1 MCDSRHLDSD
11 GGLGGRAMIGC
22 TSGKVAHHSESAA
35 RRAAVAVARVRTHD
49 RPRVYECP
57 RCHRWHLTS
66 EPRLRRATGRSGHRQ
81 LQEPTPATRAE
92 LDAWFAAHTT
102 AGRQLVDGA
111 ATAPP
116 EVTM

>member
-1 MCDSRHLDSD
+1 
-11 GGLGGRAMIGC
+11 MIGC

-57 RCHRWHLTS
+57 RCHHWHLTS
-66 EPRLRRATGRSGHRQ
+66 APRLRRGIGRPGHGR
-81 LQEPTPATRAE
+81 LREPTPATRAE

-102 AGRQLVDGA
+102 VGRQRVDGSV
-111 ATAPP
+111 TAPP
-116 EVTM
+116 DVAM